1 MEFIE
6 NFAIVDGSNDEMSVA
21 GGDEV
26 RNESDVNF
34 IDDTEEE
41 TDLQSQ
47 NLTAY
52 VLANVTKDLQEMLQD
67 QSMTEYLD
75 ECSTPKNVVPDC
87 LDEMEYEYDNF
98 DGFEKRNENSQ
109 TILKYSSHAQ
119 KNLFTTQYYS
129 AFFIEVL
136 KKKETFEFSKDEET
150 LVRVLRQNLFEML
163 SGERA
168 NLFLDF
174 NLSTVQRHC
183 QVVNNILVEKN
194 LFLSVYELKKN
205 FCYLIKK
212 RIQKNVVRKDLSA
225 CVEEH
230 FSRFDIVKKLF

>member
-6 NFAIVDGSNDEMSVA
+6 NFTIVDGSNDEMSVA

-34 IDDTEEE
+34 IDDAEEE
-41 TDLQSQ
+41 TGLQSQ

-52 VLANVTKDLQEMLQD
+52 VLANVTRDLQETLQD
-67 QSMTEYLD
+67 QSMTEYLG

-98 DGFEKRNENSQ
+98 DGFEKRIEYSQ

-136 KKKETFEFSKDEET
+136 
-150 LVRVLRQNLFEML
+150 R
-163 SGERA
+163 
-168 NLFLDF
+168 
-174 NLSTVQRHC
+174 
-183 QVVNNILVEKN
+183 
-194 LFLSVYELKKN
+194 
-205 FCYLIKK
+205 KK
-212 RIQKNVVRKDLSA
+212 RLLSLA
-225 CVEEH
+225 KM
-230 FSRFDIVKKLF
+230 KKLLYEFWGKIFLKGSVESERISSSTSTCQPFRGSVRLLTIFWWRKIYS

>member
-6 NFAIVDGSNDEMSVA
+6 NFTIVDESNDEMSVA

-34 IDDTEEE
+34 IDDAEEE

-52 VLANVTKDLQEMLQD
+52 VLANVTRDLQETLQD
-67 QSMTEYLD
+67 QSMTEYLG

-98 DGFEKRNENSQ
+98 DGFEKRIEYSQ

-136 KKKETFEFSKDEET
+136 
-150 LVRVLRQNLFEML
+150 R
-163 SGERA
+163 
-168 NLFLDF
+168 
-174 NLSTVQRHC
+174 
-183 QVVNNILVEKN
+183 
-194 LFLSVYELKKN
+194 
-205 FCYLIKK
+205 KK
-212 RIQKNVVRKDLSA
+212 RLLSLA
-225 CVEEH
+225 KM
-230 FSRFDIVKKLF
+230 KKLLSEFWGKIFLKGSVESERISSSTSTCQPFRGSVRLLTIFWWRKIYS